1 MRKTHSFAII
11 GGDARFTKLSEALER
26 DGHTLSAIDTAE
38 NVILPLP
45 FDWDDQ
51 IMRVLKPSQ
60 RIFAGRVSALD
71 AERARAN
78 GLHIRDYFAREE
90 LAVLNAVATV
100 EGAVEIAMRE
110 TAVTI
115 WRSESLVIGFGR
127 LGKLLAHRLRALGAR
142 VVVSAR
148 SYSDK
153 AWIAAYGYEAADSS
167 DLNTGLAAFD
177 LIFNT
182 VPADVLGREQLAG
195 INLNCL
201 CIDLASKPGGID
213 INTAGELGIRAIW
226 ALSLPGRVAPVT
238 SSEIIKDTI
247 YHMLEEEM
255 KI

>member
-1 MRKTHSFAII
+1 MRKKHSFAII

-26 DGHTLSAIDTAE
+26 DGHSISAIETAE

-45 FDWDDQ
+45 FEWDDQ
-51 IMRVLKPSQ
+51 IMRTLKPSQ
-60 RIFAGRVSALD
+60 RIFAGRVRPLD
-71 AERARAN
+71 IERAKAVN
-78 GLHIRDYFAREE
+78 LHIRDYFAREE

-100 EGAVEIAMRE
+100 EGALEIAMRE
-110 TAVTI
+110 TAVTV
-115 WRSESLVIGFGR
+115 WHSEVLVIGFGR
-127 LGKLLAHRLRALGAR
+127 LGKLLAHRLHAMGAR

-148 SYSDK
+148 SYADK
-153 AWIAAYGYEAADSS
+153 AWIAAYGYEAADSAN
-167 DLNTGLAAFD
+167 LNTGLSAFD

-182 VPADVLGREQLAG
+182 VPADILGREQLAG

-213 INTAGELGIRAIW
+213 INTASELGIRAIW

-247 YHMLEEEM
+247 YHMLDEEN
-255 KI
+255 